1 MKVTVT
7 KASDRRWLGWMK
19 LGAKTGCH
27 QIPDRSFYVRGYQ
40 FPVCARCTGVVLGY
54 LTAISVFLKRGLF
67 KKTSIAGCSI
77 MLADWSLQRANIMKS
92 TNLRR
97 FISGIAGGFGIMSIQ
112 LAIIKGCIHKLR
124 RVCRI

>member
-7 KASDRRWLGWMK
+7 KASDRRWMRWMK

-40 FPVCARCTGVVLGY
+40 FPVCARCTGAVLGY
-54 LTAISVFLKRGLF
+54 LIAIPVFIKHGLF
-67 KKTSIAGCSI
+67 RKTSITGCSI
-77 MLADWSLQRANIMKS
+77 MLADWSLQRADIVKS

-112 LAIIKGCIHKLR
+112 LAIIKGCIHKIKG
-124 RVCRI
+124 CC